1 MTNEIEIWKD
11 VPIEF
16 TDGLIIKASNF
27 GRIIHNDKIIKTHT
41 GAKGKY
47 GLYQTFRVNKKTTK
61 YAHHFV
67 FYAHSGM
74 LVEELKKGRVI
85 FKNDTDTTINGIYRC
100 WYCDLLFDESTAVD
114 GYNEIPDEPE
124 IEANHPVYG
133 SFKYNKWYTVYLPYK
148 KEESS
153 TKETRATDEYS
164 ILIKNSL
171 TSPCVIRNNV
181 RNNIVKYHCNM
192 SNTDLYTALKPTK
205 TSKSQRY
212 QLIHVILSSVFPE
225 IMPLDHGD
233 HIDDNSN
240 NNHITNM
247 QWLSPS
253 DNARKGQIKTI
264 EIKNTIVDVKKVI
277 LPESYSDEIW
287 KKLVLDGK
295 EMKYQI
301 SNRGRIKNS
310 NGITYGS
317 LLRGKKYR
325 YTSLSFGK
333 DGSAVKY
340 YLHHLVWIAF
350 NGPIESGKII
360 LHDDFAP
367 LHPDGTY
374 RNWLEDL
381 RIGTHSEN
389 NDDINFHKRQIKAN
403 KADKISKTNNIST
416 ITPIANAGAG
426 KDINEESV

>member
-1 MTNEIEIWKD
+1 MTDEIEIWKD
-11 VPIEF
+11 VPLEF
-16 TDGLIIKASNF
+16 TGGVEIKASIF
-27 GRIIHNDKIIKTHT
+27 GKLSCDDKIIKTFN
-41 GAKGKY
+41 GAEGKY
-47 GLYQTFRVNKKTTK
+47 GHYQIFKLDNKTK

-74 LVEELKKGRVI
+74 SVKELKKGRVI
-85 FKNDTDTTINGIYRC
+85 FKNDTDTTINGVYRC
-100 WYCDLLFDESTAVD
+100 WFCDLIFEESTAVD

-133 SFKYNKWYTVYLPYK
+133 AFKYNKWYIVHLPYK

-153 TKETRATDEYS
+153 AKTTRATEEYS
-164 ILIKNSL
+164 ILIKNSSI
-171 TSPCVIRNNV
+171 SPCIIRNNN

-192 SNTDLYTALKPTK
+192 SNTDLYTGLKPTK
-205 TSKSQRY
+205 ISKSQRY
-212 QLIHVILSSVFPE
+212 QLIHVILSSIFPE

-233 HIDDNSN
+233 HIDDDSN

-247 QWLSPS
+247 QWLSSS

-264 EIKNTIVDVKKVI
+264 EMKNTIANVEKVI
-277 LPESYSDEIW
+277 LPDSYPDEIW
-287 KKLVLDGK
+287 KKLVLNGK

-317 LLRGKKYR
+317 VLRGKKYR

-333 DGSAVKY
+333 DGSAKKY

-360 LHDDFAP
+360 LHNDFAP

-389 NDDINFHKRQIKAN
+389 NDDIHFHKRQTKTG
-403 KADKISKTNNIST
+403 KSKKISS
-416 ITPIANAGAG
+416 IANAGAG
-426 KDINEESV
+426 KDINNE